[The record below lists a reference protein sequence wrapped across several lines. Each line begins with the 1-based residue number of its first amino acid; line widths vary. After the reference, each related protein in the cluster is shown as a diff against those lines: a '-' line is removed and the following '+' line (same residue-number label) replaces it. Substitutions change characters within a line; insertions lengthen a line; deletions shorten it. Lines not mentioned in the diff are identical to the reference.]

1 MPHHIFYSWQSD
13 TENRVGRGFI
23 QWALDRAIR
32 AVNADADVDPADRD
46 VQADR
51 DTAGVPGMPPLADT
65 IFDKIDRSVAFL
77 SDLTHVATRANG
89 ARSPN
94 PNVLLEHGWAL
105 KSKGW
110 RSLIGVMNTAMG
122 HPDEH
127 PLPFDLRH
135 FKRPIFYHCP
145 HDAPDEQRQAA
156 RLGLQKDLEG
166 ALRAILDDEVLR
178 AARVPPPPAEP
189 HPHDVALLRRFRAQL
204 PENLRQFLREHS
216 FGTPYLRKTLDPLDE
231 MHVTWAGAEFDFE
244 DPVLQE
250 AATALRQANS
260 SLMNLVCE
268 RLHAM
273 DRNPEMSW
281 PKTDYDVRHGI
292 QQTTLDAIADLNART
307 EALCNAID
315 AFERA
320 GRARIRVAAEPPPA
334 PQPPTVDPRW
344 EAASAALA
352 DLAADRVRGGVPQI
366 VRSPSMTLRLAPL
379 AAMDR
384 PQINP
389 KAVLFAARRF
399 PPDTI
404 VRVESDSDERQ
415 WWSFGLPLIPT
426 ANNPETRWLT
436 RFVRPGLIEFEVTI
450 GDRIDDDPEIVIDG
464 RALEGAIVEHLERLS
479 GIVDT
484 IGLKGPALA
493 GIGFR
498 GVEDVILQRARPGGR
513 KIRKPELLLPELR
526 IEDVTTKLQTL
537 LREQF
542 DMLWQAAGWADGS
555 PSFD

>member
-13 TENRVGRGFI
+13 TDNRIGRGFI

-46 VQADR
+46 VRADR

-89 ARSPN
+89 ERSPN

-145 HDAPDEQRQAA
+145 ADAPDEERQAA
-156 RLGLQKDLEG
+156 RLGLQRDLEG

-189 HPHDVALLRRFRAQL
+189 HPHDVALLQRYRAQL
-204 PENLRQFLREHS
+204 PETLRQFLREHS
-216 FGTPYLRKTLDPLDE
+216 FGTPYLRRKLDPLDE
-231 MHVTWAGAEFDFE
+231 MNITWAGAEFDFE

-250 AATALRQANS
+250 TAKALRGANT
-260 SLMNLVCE
+260 SLMSLVYE
-268 RLHAM
+268 RIHVM
-273 DRNPEMSW
+273 DRNPEMGW
-281 PKTDYDVRHGI
+281 PKTDYDVTHGI
-292 QQTTLDAIADLNART
+292 QKATLGAIEDLNGRA

-334 PQPPTVDPRW
+334 GQAPAIDPRW
-344 EAASAALA
+344 EAARIAVT
-352 DLAADRVRGGVPQI
+352 DLAADRMRGGLPQI
-366 VRSPSMTLRLAPL
+366 VRLPSVVLRVVPL

-384 PQINP
+384 PRIDP

-399 PPDTI
+399 PPNTQ
-404 VRVESDSDERQ
+404 VKVESDSDERQ
-415 WWSFGLPLIPT
+415 WWSFGIPLIPT

-436 RFVRPGLIEFEVTI
+436 RFVRPGLLEFEMTI

-464 RALEGAIVEHLERLS
+464 RELEGGIVEHLERLA
-479 GIVDT
+479 GIAST
-484 IGLKGPALA
+484 IGLKGPVLI
-493 GIGFR
+493 GIAFR

-513 KIRKPELLLPELR
+513 KMRKPELFLPELQV
-526 IEDVTTKLQTL
+526 EDLGTPLHDL

-542 DMLWQAAGWADGS
+542 DILWQAAGWPDGS